1 MSDRKS
7 RGFGKLLS
15 RFPIPSVHVSIAG
28 CYAIAA
34 SAPPGGRGNRVRPCR
49 TSSMSQSISSRKSS
63 KLPHHV
69 DCRSDWW
76 STPYIIIIHTYL
88 VHSDSSNTNPKLVG
102 TKVSSFTE
110 VFLFFHLFWTVIDII
125 ITIIRMINNM
135 VITSIVASRPP
146 GGWANRVR
154 AAQSR
159 GAIWPKLNTLH
170 YKGALYIYI
179 MASCVQFIMTK
190 ALFHGKCNVTLFCR
204 FKFS

>member
-88 VHSDSSNTNPKLVG
+88 VHEGSSNTNPEFVG
-102 TKVSSFTE
+102 AQVSTLTD
-110 VFLFFHLFWTVIDII
+110 VFLFIYLFWTHCDWH
-125 ITIIRMINNM
+125 NHWHHQNDE
-135 VITSIVASRPP
+135 
-146 GGWANRVR
+146 
-154 AAQSR
+154 Q
-159 GAIWPKLNTLH
+159 
-170 YKGALYIYI
+170 
-179 MASCVQFIMTK
+179 
-190 ALFHGKCNVTLFCR
+190 HGHHEHCGIPAPWWVG
-204 FKFS
+204 